1 MYELVSYIIK
11 SVLAATRSNVTV
23 LVTVAL
29 QRAIDARKKA
39 KAPEVELA
47 FVH

>member
-1 MYELVSYIIK
+1 MYELVRNIIK
-11 SVLAATRSNVTV
+11 SVLAATRANVTV

-29 QRAIDARKKA
+29 QRAINAREKA